1 MENNAEYVIDK
12 LKELKKGG
20 VCTYRDNLAS
30 DALALIEKLKA
41 ENAELRGRLK
51 KWREP
56 FIEQDETTGMWWV
69 YHASIEI
76 SASAN
81 SDLFKTR
88 EEAEARLKELE
99 VSHD

>member
-1 MENNAEYVIDK
+1 MGNNTEYVIGK

-41 ENAELRGRLK
+41 ENAELRK
-51 KWREP
+51 
-56 FIEQDETTGMWWV
+56 
-69 YHASIEI
+69 
-76 SASAN
+76 
-81 SDLFKTR
+81 
-88 EEAEARLKELE
+88 RLKELE